1 VEITYRVGV
10 VGAGRVGAVLAAA
23 LRAAGHDVVAVAG
36 ESDASRRR
44 AADLLPGVPVQKPT
58 DVARACDVLLL
69 TVPDDMLGNVVTML
83 TASGAIRPGQYVVH
97 TSGAH
102 GLEVLAPAVEAGARG
117 IAMHPAMTFT
127 GTELDLERL
136 TGCVFG
142 MTAGDGERELAEG
155 LVADLGGI
163 AMWVPESK
171 RTLYHAGLAHG
182 ANHLV
187 TLVSQ
192 AMELLA
198 ASGAEDPAATLRPL
212 LSAALDN
219 ALAQGDAALT
229 GPIVR
234 GDVRTVEAHLHD
246 IGETAPATIP
256 SYVAMAK
263 ATADRAVLDG
273 RLLPIRAAKLVRLLD
288 EALVRVGEPGPAA
301 GRETGAVSPRR
312 FSPRASWSDGR

>member
-1 VEITYRVGV
+1 
-10 VGAGRVGAVLAAA
+10 
-23 LRAAGHDVVAVAG
+23 
-36 ESDASRRR
+36 
-44 AADLLPGVPVQKPT
+44 
-58 DVARACDVLLL
+58 
-69 TVPDDMLGNVVTML
+69 
-83 TASGAIRPGQYVVH
+83 
-97 TSGAH
+97 
-102 GLEVLAPAVEAGARG
+102 
-117 IAMHPAMTFT
+117 
-127 GTELDLERL
+127 
-136 TGCVFG
+136 
-142 MTAGDGERELAEG
+142 
-155 LVADLGGI
+155 
-163 AMWVPESK
+163 MWVPESK

-246 IGETAPATIP
+246 APATIP

-288 EALVRVGEPGPAA
+288 EAMVRVGETTP
-301 GRETGAVSPRR
+301 TGGQRLGTSPRR
-312 FSPRASWSDGR
+312 SPRRASWSDGR